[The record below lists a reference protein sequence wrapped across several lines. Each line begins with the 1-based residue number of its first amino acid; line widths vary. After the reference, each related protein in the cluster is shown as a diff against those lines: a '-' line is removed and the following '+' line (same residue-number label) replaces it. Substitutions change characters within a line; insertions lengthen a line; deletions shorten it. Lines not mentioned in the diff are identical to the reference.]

1 MVIRKPAPTQGKNI
15 KVTETARPDINYP
28 VFCFRY
34 LVRGYDMADCNEAE
48 LAALLQQMGRLSLLT
63 WQDVQLA
70 PRHGLGSEKIARTS
84 INAPIPGAV
93 TEDVKA
99 FLAFRFQGLKP
110 FVGFRNGY
118 VFHVLWIDN
127 KFRVYAH

>member
-1 MVIRKPAPTQGKNI
+1 
-15 KVTETARPDINYP
+15 
-28 VFCFRY
+28 
-34 LVRGYDMADCNEAE
+34 MAECSESE
-48 LAALLQQMGRLSLLT
+48 LAALMQQLGRLSLLS

-84 INAPIPGAV
+84 INAPIPPAA
-93 TEDVKA
+93 TEDVKF
-99 FLAFRFQGLKP
+99 FLSLRFQSKKP

-127 KFRVYAH
+127 RFRVYGH

>member
-1 MVIRKPAPTQGKNI
+1 MAIKRPAPTQGKNI
-15 KVTETARPDINYP
+15 KVTEATRPDINYP

-34 LVRGYDMADCNEAE
+34 LVRGYDMAECDENE
-48 LAALLQQMGRLSLLT
+48 LADLIQQLGRLSLLS

-84 INAPIPGAV
+84 ISAPIPGAA
-93 TEDVKA
+93 TEDVKF
-99 FLAFRFQGLKP
+99 FLSLRFQGKKP

-127 KFRVYAH
+127 RFRVYPH